1 MNKIRELFDR
11 YRAWRNSRKV
21 RRTKRAIS
29 KTADTVAAGA
39 GGVVRLGLKIVI
51 SALLILLTT
60 AVLFTCIFAFY
71 VKTCLSTDLDVSL
84 EEASLALSSTI
95 WYENPNEEDD
105 WLELATLQADTNRI
119 WVEYENIPKYME
131 QAAVAIEDQRF
142 YTHKGVDWYRT
153 TAAFFN
159 MFLGMRDQFGGSTI
173 TQQLIKNITTEDDVT
188 VQRKLMEIFRALE
201 FEKTYTKTEIM
212 TWYLNYIYLGQGC
225 SGVGTAAQAYFAKD
239 VSELS
244 LAQCACIISITN
256 NPSLYDPYQYPEKN
270 QTRREYV
277 LWEMYDQGFVTY
289 EEYSN
294 AMAESAEMTFSNGL
308 KAQGTYEVYSY
319 YVDTVIR
326 DATAD
331 LAEAKGCSLSMAE
344 TLLRNGGYN
353 IYACIDMDIQNIVD
367 NIYENRSNMPSSYRS
382 ASQYL
387 QSGIVIMDPYT
398 GEIVALSGGVG
409 DKSSQ
414 GSLSLNRATMS
425 RRPPGSSFK
434 PLAAYAPALD
444 LGLVTQRDYMNDSP
458 NESVPGSSW
467 FPKNSGGYSGAI
479 TIHDALVYS
488 KNTIAAQLVGK
499 LGLETS
505 FKYVTENF
513 GIESVVESEYDEDTG
528 RTITDK
534 AYAPLSLGQLSYGVT
549 VREMAQAYT
558 SFVNNGVMTEGRTY
572 SLITDDD
579 GNIVLENNRVQHV
592 AIKAN
597 TAWNMCDML
606 QDAVSYGTG
615 QDAYFSSTAVAG
627 KTGTTSDDKD
637 RYFVGFT
644 MYYVC
649 AVWTGYD
656 IPEQMYFY
664 NNPAAQIFRM
674 VMSRVHSGLSWR
686 SFPTPTIGSATNI
699 FDAAPTPTPSASPS
713 PSPSPSTS
721 PSPSPEV
728 SPTAPPATD
737 NPDTTPIPSPTA
749 IPVVTSEPTAVP
761 TAVPTTEPTA
771 APTAEPTAAPTAAPT
786 QPPPTNPPVT
796 DPPATDPP
804 ATDPPAAEEP
814 TGEDVIPVSDM
825 DGE

>member
-1 MNKIRELFDR
+1 MGQYIQPHLSYPSYYGNYTGGNRFVNKLRELFDR
-11 YRAWRNSRKV
+11 FRAWRNSRKV
-21 RRTKRAIS
+21 RRTKRAVS
-29 KTADTVAAGA
+29 ATADTVAAGA
-39 GGVVRLGLKIVI
+39 GGVMRLGLKVAVT
-51 SALLILLTT
+51 ALLILLTT
-60 AVLFTCIFAFY
+60 GILFTCIFAIY
-71 VKTCLSTDLDVSL
+71 VKTCLTTDLDVSL
-84 EEASLALSSTI
+84 EEAALALSSTI
-95 WYENPNEEDD
+95 WYEGEDEE
-105 WLELATLQADTNRI
+105 WHELAVLHAKTNRI
-119 WVEYENIPKYME
+119 WKEYEEIPIHME
-131 QAAVAIEDQRF
+131 HAAVAIEDQRF

-239 VSELS
+239 VSDLS
-244 LAQCACIISITN
+244 LAQCACIIGITN
-256 NPSLYDPYQYPEKN
+256 NPSLYDPYEYPEN
-270 QTRREYV
+270 NRTRREYI
-277 LWEMYDQGFVTY
+277 LWEMYDQGYVTY
-289 EEYSN
+289 EEYTQ
-294 AMAESAEMTFSNGL
+294 AMEESATMEFKNGL
-308 KAQGTYEVYSY
+308 RSDGTKEVYSY

-326 DATAD
+326 DAIAD
-331 LAEAKGCSLSMAE
+331 LAEAKGCSISMAE
-344 TLLRNGGYN
+344 TLLYNGGYN

-387 QSGIVIMDPYT
+387 QSGIVIIDPYT
-398 GEIVALSGGVG
+398 GYIVALSGGVG
-409 DKSSQ
+409 DKAKE
-414 GSLSLNRATMS
+414 GSLSLNRATQS
-425 RRPPGSSFK
+425 HRPPGSSLK

-444 LGLVTQRDYMNDSP
+444 LGLVTQKDYMNDSP

-467 FPKNSGGYSGAI
+467 FPKNSGNWYSGAI
-479 TIHDALVYS
+479 TVHDALVQS

-499 LGLETS
+499 LGLSTS
-505 FKYVTENF
+505 YKYVTENF
-513 GIESVVESEYDEDTG
+513 GLTTLVESQYDEDTG

-534 AYAPLSLGQLSYGVT
+534 AYAPLSLGQLSYGAT

-558 SFVNNGVMTEGRTY
+558 AFVNDGVMTESRTY
-572 SLITDDD
+572 FLITDDD
-579 GNIVLENNRVQHV
+579 GNTVLENNRTQHV

-615 QDAYFSSTAVAG
+615 TDAYFGSTAVAG

-656 IPEQMYFY
+656 TPERMYFY
-664 NNPAAQIFRM
+664 SNPAAQIFRM
-674 VMSRVHSGLSWR
+674 VMSRVHSGLSWK
-686 SFPTPTIGSATNI
+686 SFPTPSIGSATNI
-699 FDAAPTPTPSASPS
+699 FDAAPTPTPSPS
-713 PSPSPSTS
+713 PS

-728 SPTAPPATD
+728 SPSPDVSPTPPPATD
-737 NPDTTPIPSPTA
+737 NPDATPDATPTL
-749 IPVVTSEPTAVP
+749 IPVVTSEPTAI
-761 TAVPTTEPTA
+761 PTTEPTA
-771 APTAEPTAAPTAAPT
+771 VPTAEPATAS
-786 QPPPTNPPVT
+786 
-796 DPPATDPP
+796 PAM
-804 ATDPPAAEEP
+804 
-814 TGEDVIPVSDM
+814 ISVSVP
-825 DGE
+825 EACA